1 MLPYALAG
9 IGIMLFVGLI
19 VGGCVLVMRAQ
30 MLKSRQRVAQL
41 EGRHR
46 AQLEALTK
54 EAQEIKARAEK
65 EAQDKVCEV
74 QAKLS
79 EVEERQKAQLD
90 ALLKES
96 RTAVARADAVSR
108 KATDLESQIMHAEQE
123 NDWLRRALDERPYI
137 EKKTYKIIT
146 VGIRSTG
153 KTSLTLK
160 WANPLIDLGMIEGT
174 KIERYERTVSKSRQK
189 EVMTEHV
196 FEVGDWGGEHI
207 VDAQQELVTEEIH
220 GLLFVVDL
228 GGKNASKVEPE
239 RIDEQ
244 LRQFQP
250 QALQFFFGPRT
261 VASCKTVVLFINKSD
276 LLRGT
281 PAEVE
286 AEAKRLYAR
295 LIDDLMRYAPHVEV
309 RVLVGSASYG
319 HSTHHLFAHFVEK
332 ILPKSAYDPQLLQRI
347 QDDLAQIPN
356 AAPGRDTGL
365 TEGVRFSHSG
375 SGAEAPAHVNST
387 GLTAPRGVNGI
398 HGMNG
403 ANGANGIK
411 AGAGSTLRLEK

>member
-1 MLPYALAG
+1 MSYVVLFILMALTAGLAG
-9 IGIMLFVGLI
+9 FGVFMWT
-19 VGGCVLVMRAQ
+19 RAQ
-30 MLKSRQRVAQL
+30 MLKESRQRLVQLDTRYKAQL
-41 EGRHR
+41 DLALKETREVR
-46 AQLEALTK
+46 AR
-54 EAQEIKARAEK
+54 IDK
-65 EAQDKVCEV
+65 EAQDKVAE
-74 QAKLS
+74 L
-79 EVEERQKAQLD
+79 EERQKAQLE
-90 ALLKES
+90 ATLKEG
-96 RTAVARADAVSR
+96 RAALVRAEAVAR

-228 GGKNASKVEPE
+228 GGKNATRVEPE
-239 RIDEQ
+239 RIEEQ

-286 AEAKRLYAR
+286 AEAKRLYGR
-295 LIDDLMRYAPHVEV
+295 LIEDLMRYAPHVEV
-309 RVLVGSASYG
+309 RVLVGSASFG

-332 ILPKSAYDPQLLQRI
+332 ILPRSAYDPQLLQRM
-347 QDDLAQIPN
+347 QDDLAQVPHSAVGAEMSGTDSARYPYAADEVEPA
-356 AAPGRDTGL
+356 AAPLFG
-365 TEGVRFSHSG
+365 
-375 SGAEAPAHVNST
+375 
-387 GLTAPRGVNGI
+387 
-398 HGMNG
+398 G
-403 ANGANGIK
+403 ANGAGALPLTNGTSFTVPRPGANGAS
-411 AGAGSTLRLEK
+411 AGAGSTLRLSK